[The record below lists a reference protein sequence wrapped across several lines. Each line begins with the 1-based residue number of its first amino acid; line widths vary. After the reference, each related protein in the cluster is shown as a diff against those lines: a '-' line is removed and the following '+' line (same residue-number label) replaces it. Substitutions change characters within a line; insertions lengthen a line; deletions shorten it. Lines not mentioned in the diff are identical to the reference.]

1 MPCFVP
7 ILPERVRISG
17 AKAAGFPGLPR
28 NVLILYGDPSAAP
41 GYAEDRIINIMR
53 SIRPLRIA
61 VIAPVV
67 LTIPPQ
73 GYGGI
78 ERVVSLLTEGLV
90 DRGHEVTLFAS
101 GDSRT
106 SATLA
111 SVVDK
116 APGWDGA
123 DVHGTEV
130 FHETAAFLRAGEF
143 DVVSDHSWFGAC
155 LAALGAAT
163 TPVVTTMHLPWGND
177 TRQVHRLAGSRIHR
191 VAISEHQRGGNSEVD
206 WAATI
211 HNGIDLPVH
220 PYRDDKEDFLVFLG
234 RTADEKGPEQ
244 AVEVAKKSGRHLKML
259 VKREEPEEM
268 EHWERFVAPLL
279 TGDEEVIDSPSH
291 ERKVDILGRAAGLLF
306 PIQWAEPFGLVMAE
320 AMACGTPVIGLA
332 KGAVPEVVE
341 DGVTGFVVSSLDE
354 MVDAVPRLKRLSPA
368 DCRERAARLFS
379 AETMTAR
386 YEELF
391 MSLSGKSR
399 A

>member
-1 MPCFVP
+1 M
-7 ILPERVRISG
+7 
-17 AKAAGFPGLPR
+17 
-28 NVLILYGDPSAAP
+28 
-41 GYAEDRIINIMR
+41 
-53 SIRPLRIA
+53 
-61 VIAPVV
+61 

-90 DRGHEVTLFAS
+90 ERGHEVTLFAS

-106 SATLA
+106 SAVLS

-116 APGWDGA
+116 APGWNGTDL
-123 DVHGTEV
+123 HGTEIY
-130 FHETAAFLRAGEF
+130 HETAAFLRAGEF

-155 LAALGAAT
+155 LAALGASP
-163 TPVVTTMHLPWGND
+163 TPVVTTMHLPWVDD
-177 TRQVHRLAGSRIHR
+177 TRQVHRLAGNRIHR
-191 VAISEHQRGGNSEVD
+191 VAISEHQRRGNTEVD

-211 HNGIDLPVH
+211 SNGIDLQIH

-244 AVEVAKKSGRHLKML
+244 AVEVAKRSGRHLKML
-259 VKREEPEEM
+259 VKREEPEER
-268 EHWERFVAPLL
+268 EHWERCVAPVLS
-279 TGDEEVIDSPSH
+279 GDEDIIDSPSH
-291 ERKVDILGRAAGLLF
+291 EQKVDVLGRAAGLLF

-354 MVDAVPRLKRLSPA
+354 MVDAVPRLKELSPTA
-368 DCRERAARLFS
+368 CRERTARLFS
-379 AETMTAR
+379 AQTMTAR
-386 YEELF
+386 YAELF
-391 MSLSGKSR
+391 TSLSWKSP